1 MNRVLFNPSI
11 FGRHYDDNFQK
22 IIRDFRNNRKQST
35 AYFPKTDVFQK
46 DNSIN
51 FSVELPGVNK
61 EDVKIVL
68 ENGILSISGEKKNN
82 LDENSTEKIYRNES
96 EFGKFERKF
105 RLKDDIDPDNVKA
118 KFENGVLTV
127 SVPLIIPEP
136 PKEKV
141 IDIN

>member
-1 MNRVLFNPSI
+1 MNRVLFDPSI
-11 FGRHYDDNFQK
+11 FKRHYEDNFQK
-22 IIRDFRNNRKQST
+22 IIRDFRNNSGQP
-35 AYFPKTDVFQK
+35 AEYIPKTNVFKK
-46 DNSIN
+46 DNLIN
-51 FSVELPGVNK
+51 FSLELPGVNK
-61 EDVKIVL
+61 KDVKIVL

-82 LDENSTEKIYRNES
+82 FSENDTDKIYRSEG

-105 RLKDDIDPDNVKA
+105 RLQDDIDPDNVKA

-127 SVPLIIPEP
+127 SVPLIVPES

>member
-11 FGRHYDDNFQK
+11 FRRHYDDNFENTIK
-22 IIRDFRNNRKQST
+22 DFRNNDEQST
-35 AYFPKTDVFQK
+35 GYFPKTDVYQK

-51 FSVELPGVNK
+51 FLVELPGVNK
-61 EDVKIVL
+61 KDVKIVL
-68 ENGILSISGEKKNN
+68 EKGILSISGEKKNN
-82 LDENSTEKIYRNES
+82 FDENNIDMIYRNES
-96 EFGKFERKF
+96 EYGNFEKKF
-105 RLKDDIDPDNVKA
+105 RLQDDIDPDNVKA

>member
-11 FGRHYDDNFQK
+11 FRRQYDDSFQK
-22 IIRDFRNNRKQST
+22 IIRDFRNNSEQST
-35 AYFPKTDVFQK
+35 GYFPKTDVFQK

-61 EDVKIVL
+61 KDIKIIL

-82 LDENSTEKIYRNES
+82 FDENNTEKIYRNES

-105 RLKDDIDPDNVKA
+105 RLQDDIDPDNVRA
-118 KFENGVLTV
+118 KFENGVLMV
-127 SVPLIIPEP
+127 SAPLIVPEP